1 MKSGYSGAEKQ
12 ALNVMISSNDD
23 KIDALIV
30 QTINN
35 AIGTRFDVSFHFS
48 NNSIEIESRFSSI
61 KIDLFVLA
69 PNNIIFPDDNMPYEN
84 RFGQVKELVTRMKSI
99 RKIPIIVLSTIESER
114 ELLSVGASEFIQMP
128 FDPDMLMSSIRSYY

>member
-23 KIDALIV
+23 KIEALIV

-35 AIGTRFDVSFHFS
+35 AIGTRFDVSFYFS
-48 NNSIEIESRFSSI
+48 SNSIEIESRFSSI